1 MADPIL
7 DLPAGE
13 SSVGVATP
21 MPAEPSLP
29 SLLPGWRTVARAV
42 IHVAGEGGSLDLV
55 ALHPERGVALI
66 AFLDEGEIAS
76 PEEAKSAFLAWL
88 DDMGFHRL
96 FPGALPVVALL
107 VPRLAKTGELAERL
121 DRAFAA
127 TPKAEPSAGWVDWI
141 ADHLVPSRAE
151 RAAPAALAVPRAA
164 ELAAAAP
171 APVVL
176 LQAPTSEETTPPA
189 PTDANRLTA
198 AADALP
204 QSTPPRVRGWLDWG
218 ASLGFAFG
226 MVAALVMGLLAL
238 RH

>member
-13 SSVGVATP
+13 SPVGVAMP

-29 SLLPGWRTVARAV
+29 SLLPGWRSVARAV
-42 IHVAGEGGSLDLV
+42 IRVAGEEGSLDLV

-66 AFLDEGEIAS
+66 AFLDEGETAS
-76 PEEAKSAFLAWL
+76 PEEAQSAFRAWL
-88 DDMGFHRL
+88 DDQGFRRL
-96 FPGALPVVALL
+96 FPGELAIAALL
-107 VPRLAKTGELAERL
+107 VPRLASGAELAKRL

-127 TPKAEPSAGWVDWI
+127 TPKPGVPVGWIDWL

-151 RAAPAALAVPRAA
+151 KVTATLAAAREA
-164 ELAAAAP
+164 EPAAAAP
-171 APVVL
+171 TPVLL
-176 LQAPTSEETTPPA
+176 LQAPSSEDATPPA
-189 PTDANRLTA
+189 QSDAGPLLT